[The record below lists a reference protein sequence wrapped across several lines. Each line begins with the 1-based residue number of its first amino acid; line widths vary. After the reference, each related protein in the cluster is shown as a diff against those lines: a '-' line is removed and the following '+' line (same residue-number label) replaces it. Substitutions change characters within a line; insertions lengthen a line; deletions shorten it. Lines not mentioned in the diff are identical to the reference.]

1 MLPQFQCI
9 KKVRAGKIVKI
20 TNTDKGVIKLD
31 LFVGEDKPYVEQEV
45 TPGFMARHRPEV
57 GGYFVKYNS
66 GYESYSPG
74 KEFDEGYVQLPSVVP
89 F

>member
-9 KKVRAGKIVKI
+9 KKVRAGKIVNI
-20 TNTDKGVIKLD
+20 TNTDKGVIKLE
-31 LFVGEDKPYVEQEV
+31 LFVGEGKPHVEQDV
-45 TPGFMARHRPEV
+45 TPGYMAQHRPEV
-57 GGYFVKYNS
+57 GGYFVRYNS

-74 KEFDEGYVQLPSVVP
+74 KEFVDGYVQLPAFVP

>member
-9 KKVRAGKIVKI
+9 KKVRAGKIMAI
-20 TNTDKGVIKLD
+20 TNLNTGVIKLD
-31 LFVGEDKPYVEQEV
+31 LFAGEGKPLIEQEV
-45 TPGFMARHRPEV
+45 TPGFMAQHRPEV
-57 GGYFVKYNS
+57 GGYFVRYSS

-74 KEFDEGYVQLPSVVP
+74 KEFDEGYVQLPAVVP

>member
-1 MLPQFQCI
+1 MLPLFQCI

-20 TNTDKGVIKLD
+20 TNTAQGVIKLD
-31 LFVGEDKPYVEQEV
+31 LFVGEGKPHIEQEV
-45 TPGFMARHRPEV
+45 TPGYMAQHRPEV
-57 GGYFVKYNS
+57 GGYFVKYSS

-74 KEFDEGYVQLPSVVP
+74 KEFDEGYVQLPAVVP